1 MADGPAPATIAPTP
15 VIDLP
20 RAGGGSAARKAPA
33 QPAPPPEPIEP
44 VGTHGAGE
52 SADQLMPGLIRD
64 ERGVW
69 IAPETED

>member
-1 MADGPAPATIAPTP
+1 

-20 RAGGGSAARKAPA
+20 RAGGSAGRKAPA
-33 QPAPPPEPIEP
+33 PQAPPEPIEP

-52 SADQLMPGLIRD
+52 STDQLMPGLIRD